1 MEISRLLASRFLVDQ
16 PNSRDYLPHTVWS
29 TRMDRL
35 ADQVGRAI
43 SYVWLVLL
51 AVIVINVLMRYV
63 LKEGRIE
70 MEELQWHLY
79 SVGFLLGLGYAYQ
92 ADAHI
97 RVDVLHEHFSY
108 RAKAWIELYGIV
120 LLLLPFI
127 ALILIYSV
135 PFVASSYALAEVSA
149 SPGGLPLRWL
159 IKATLPLGF
168 SLLLLTVLSRLLR
181 VWSLLFLETSQP
193 TQGDMRAGQ

>member
-1 MEISRLLASRFLVDQ
+1 MEISRLLASRFLVGQ
-16 PNSRDYLPHTVWS
+16 PNFKDYLPHTLWS
-29 TRMDRL
+29 KRIDRL

-51 AVIVINVLMRYV
+51 AVIVINVLMRYA
-63 LKEGRIE
+63 LHQGRIE

-127 ALILIYSV
+127 ALILIYSG

-159 IKATLPLGF
+159 IKATLPLGY

>member
-1 MEISRLLASRFLVDQ
+1 VAQL
-16 PNSRDYLPHTVWS
+16 NSKDYLPHTVWS
-29 TRMDRL
+29 KRMDRL
-35 ADQVGRAI
+35 ADQVGQAI

-63 LKEGRIE
+63 LNEGRIE

-108 RAKAWIELYGIV
+108 RVKAWIELYGIV

>member
-1 MEISRLLASRFLVDQ
+1 MAQL
-16 PNSRDYLPHTVWS
+16 NSKDYLPHTVWS
-29 TRMDRL
+29 KRMDRV
-35 ADQVGRAI
+35 ADQVGRVI

-51 AVIVINVLMRYV
+51 AVIVINVLMRY
-63 LKEGRIE
+63 LFNEGRIE

-79 SVGFLLGLGYAYQ
+79 SIGFLLGLSYAYQ

-97 RVDVLHEHFSY
+97 RVDVLHEHFSH
-108 RAKAWIELYGIV
+108 RTKAWIELYGIV

-159 IKATLPLGF
+159 IKAALPLGF

-181 VWSLLFLETSQP
+181 VWSLLFVATHNAA
-193 TQGDMRAGQ
+193 QGDIHASQ

>member
-1 MEISRLLASRFLVDQ
+1 MNNTL
-16 PNSRDYLPHTVWS
+16 LPHTPVS
-29 TRMDRL
+29 AAIDKVLTRIGECL
-35 ADQVGRAI
+35 

-51 AVIVINVLMRYV
+51 AVIVINVLMRY
-63 LKEGRIE
+63 LLNEGRIE
-70 MEELQWHLY
+70 MEELQWHVY
-79 SVGFLLGLGYAYQ
+79 SIGFLLGLSYAYQ

-97 RVDVLHEHFSY
+97 RVDVLHEHFGH
-108 RAKAWIELYGIV
+108 RTKAWIELYGIV

-149 SPGGLPLRWL
+149 SPGGLPLRWV
-159 IKATLPLGF
+159 IKAALPLGF

-181 VWSLLFLETSQP
+181 VWTLLFIATHEDA
-193 TQGDMRAGQ
+193 QGDIHAGQ

>member
-1 MEISRLLASRFLVDQ
+1 MGQ
-16 PNSRDYLPHTVWS
+16 PNFKDYLPHTLWS
-29 TRMDRL
+29 KRIDRL

-51 AVIVINVLMRYV
+51 AVIVINVLMRYA
-63 LKEGRIE
+63 LNQGRIE

-181 VWSLLFLETSQP
+181 VWSLLFLETSQT
-193 TQGDMRAGQ
+193 TQGDMRVGQ